1 MKKKNRQDDI
11 SRGIHTKQQLLTI
24 LSCHQGP
31 DNSCEDA
38 AVSLSHLAVSLPSG
52 WHMDHIY
59 ILNSKFNRSTDYVH
73 TGFSVVNL

>member
-1 MKKKNRQDDI
+1 MKKKNRQNDI

-31 DNSCEDA
+31 DNSCEEEEVFVTSSCVPA
-38 AVSLSHLAVSLPSG
+38 LRLAYGPHLYPHV
-52 WHMDHIY
+52 
-59 ILNSKFNRSTDYVH
+59 KTRSTDYVH